1 MFGFVVYA
9 WPSQLSD
16 CWWMPMERMGFT
28 VQQLPAGGI
37 VEKSG
42 TKVKVLVGKD
52 NCATIYGWSFPW
64 TRRRKLGYAV
74 ERILLASGMQ
84 AFCKPHS
91 TNLIYQLGE
100 EPGSEWLERVKPEG
114 VEIRREP
121 DSANG
126 PAKERYQC
134 GSIKSGTKS
143 IRFWT
148 GPAINPESK
157 SLVHY
162 LALDADAPSV
172 SDDPL
177 LCSLDLALSGNGA
190 RRLDTQRKLD
200 R

>member
-1 MFGFVVYA
+1 
-9 WPSQLSD
+9 
-16 CWWMPMERMGFT
+16 MGFT
-28 VQQLPAGGI
+28 VQQLPTGGVI
-37 VEKSG
+37 KHLSTNVR
-42 TKVKVLVGKD
+42 VHIGKD
-52 NCATIYGWSFPW
+52 GAATIHGWSLPW

-91 TNLIYQLGE
+91 TNLIYRLGE

-121 DSANG
+121 DSADG
-126 PAKERYQC
+126 SAKERYQC

-172 SDDPL
+172 GDDPL
-177 LCSLDLALSGNGA
+177 LRSLDLALTGNGA